1 MTSHS
6 KTERLNLL
14 SDLFCLQ
21 GDAPR
26 RVGGGSG
33 LLPVNET
40 HSILSQSL
48 HFLGC
53 KMGSCLC
60 AQRVVDGF
68 TVRPERALC
77 LPPSLPQTSGTVGW
91 KGQPTWPGRTT
102 QSPHP
107 QRPSLTGPTADPA
120 WRASQAAAGPPPLG
134 WDDATGNVTSCKC
147 FGRAW
152 PPSSCLRRQL

>member
-6 KTERLNLL
+6 KTKRLGLL

-68 TVRPERALC
+68 HSPPRAGPV
-77 LPPSLPQTSGTVGW
+77 PPSFPPADVWHGGLERPGPAERPRA
-91 KGQPTWPGRTT
+91 PT
-102 QSPHP
+102 P

-134 WDDATGNVTSCKC
+134 WDDAMGNVTSCKC

>member
-14 SDLFCLQ
+14 SDLVCLQ

-107 QRPSLTGPTADPA
+107 PAPLPDRADCQPGLASLTSSSWTPA
-120 WRASQAAAGPPPLG
+120 PGLG
-134 WDDATGNVTSCKC
+134 
-147 FGRAW
+147 
-152 PPSSCLRRQL
+152 RRHG

>member
-68 TVRPERALC
+68 HSLPRAGPV
-77 LPPSLPQTSGTVGW
+77 PPSFPPADVWHGGLER
-91 KGQPTWPGRTT
+91 PTDLARPNDPEPPPPAPFPDRADCRPGLA
-102 QSPHP
+102 
-107 QRPSLTGPTADPA
+107 SLTSSSWTPA
-120 WRASQAAAGPPPLG
+120 PGLG
-134 WDDATGNVTSCKC
+134 
-147 FGRAW
+147 
-152 PPSSCLRRQL
+152 RRHG